1 MSRRKWVVIKPRASL
16 YLFDAESALRKAAGH
31 RIDNTGYPELESR
44 YTKMPLTLAVHPI
57 REIRYGPATQLEGT
71 ALVLN
76 LDELRRLVLEDASLA
91 CVDFEIVRPGESA
104 RAGPVFDIIE
114 PRAKAS
120 GSSPDFPGVLGP
132 PQIAGMGTTHVLQ
145 GAAVTVLRE
154 ESDGDSRGAVGYILE
169 MSGAPAE
176 GSKYSSL
183 HHLIVI
189 PHAQPGLPSH
199 ARQKAYRLAG
209 LKVAVRLGR
218 AAMDDFPAWTQ
229 TFDTAD
235 EEPAAIPRIAYV
247 GQIFS
252 RQRKPEQ
259 GEQILYGADTEG
271 MMPLVLHP
279 NEWLDGA
286 VLPSYHVSL
295 GGAETY
301 FYQNHPVISEL
312 YRRQG
317 ARELH
322 FAGTVAT
329 VAAADNFDR
338 ERSCAFAAHLVKWVL
353 RADAAVLT
361 KFGGGVPH
369 SDLAETARLLEG
381 MGIRTAVQVTD
392 LARDRR
398 VESALLFNFPEVDA
412 IVCIGGNGTAWQ
424 APRVERSIAANPE
437 MAERLAGPLE
447 IQSLNVVGVAN
458 QQGASRLRTMIY

>member
-1 MSRRKWVVIKPRASL
+1 MQ
-16 YLFDAESALRKAAGH
+16 
-31 RIDNTGYPELESR
+31 
-44 YTKMPLTLAVHPI
+44 LTLAIHPI
-57 REIRYGPATQLEGT
+57 TEIRLGQATQLEAT
-71 ALVLN
+71 ALVVN
-76 LDELRRLVLEDASLA
+76 LDELRRLVLQDDSLTNI
-91 CVDFEIVRPGESA
+91 DFEIVCPGESA

-114 PRAKAS
+114 PRAKAP

-132 PQIAGMGTTHVLQ
+132 PQTAGMGTTHVLQ
-145 GAAVTVLRE
+145 GAAITVLRE
-154 ESDGDSRGAVGYILE
+154 ESDGDSRGLAGYILE

-189 PHAQPGLPSH
+189 PHTRTGLPGH

-209 LKVAVRLGR
+209 LKVAVHLAQAAIDKAPAVMQTLDTSGAEEER
-218 AAMDDFPAWTQ
+218 AG
-229 TFDTAD
+229 
-235 EEPAAIPRIAYV
+235 IPRIAYV

-259 GEQILYGADTEG
+259 DEQILYGADTDG
-271 MMPLVLHP
+271 MLPVVLHP

-286 VLPSYHVSL
+286 LLPSYHVSL

-301 FYQNHPVISEL
+301 FYQNHPVINEL
-312 YRRQG
+312 YRRHR
-317 ARELH
+317 ARELN

-329 VAAADNFDR
+329 IAAADNFDR
-338 ERSCAFAAHLVKWVL
+338 ERNCAFAAHLVKWVL
-353 RADAAVLT
+353 QADAVVLT

-369 SDLAETARLLEG
+369 SDLAETARLLER

-412 IVCIGGNGTAWQ
+412 IVCIGGNSTAWQ
-424 APRVERSIAANPE
+424 APRIERAIAASAE
-437 MAERLAGPLE
+437 MAELLAGPLE

-458 QQGASRLRTMIY
+458 QQGASRLRSRVY